1 MNDYWKLRRS
11 VQRMHAFSRGT
22 LRVAL
27 GLCVLC
33 LVFSALLE
41 DWTLIGLSIGAGIAV
56 VGASHL
62 VEWLHEKTIKELSGD
77 E

>member
-1 MNDYWKLRRS
+1 M
-11 VQRMHAFSRGT
+11 
-22 LRVAL
+22 AL
-27 GLCVLC
+27 GLCVIC